1 MHKTHFR
8 NNKQNHLINRRALA
22 NVVTSAIIL
31 SAVSIMGAMMLGW
44 SNSSLATQKQAI
56 EEVYSTQ
63 MNKINEDL
71 IFDNIWFST
80 ACPGNCVNVTMSN
93 VGTLG
98 LNVTEMKFIDGIT
111 LAELQIFSYTDAGI
125 VSSGTLSTNATYT
138 WSSGD
143 DIDIVVFTERG
154 NQFTTNVIAP

>member
-1 MHKTHFR
+1 MPKTHFR
-8 NNKQNHLINRRALA
+8 NNKQYHLISRRALA

-71 IFDNIWFST
+71 IFDNVWFST
-80 ACPGNCVNVTMSN
+80 TCPGNCVNVTMSN

-98 LNVTEMKFIDGIT
+98 LNVTEIKFIDGVT
-111 LAELQIFSYTDAGI
+111 LGELQIFTYTDAGI
-125 VSSGTLSTNATYT
+125 VPSGSFSTNATYT
-138 WSSGD
+138 WSSGV

-154 NQFTTNVIAP
+154 NQFITNVMAP

>member
-1 MHKTHFR
+1 
-8 NNKQNHLINRRALA
+8 
-22 NVVTSAIIL
+22 
-31 SAVSIMGAMMLGW
+31 MLGW

-56 EEVYSTQ
+56 EEVYSIQ

-71 IFDNIWFST
+71 IFDNVWFST
-80 ACPGNCVNVTMSN
+80 TCPGNCVNVTISN

-98 LNVTEMKFIDGIT
+98 LNVTEMKFVDGIT
-111 LAELQIFSYTDAGI
+111 LEELQIFSYTAAGI
-125 VSSGTLSTNATYT
+125 VPSATFSTNATYA
-138 WSSGD
+138 WSSGA